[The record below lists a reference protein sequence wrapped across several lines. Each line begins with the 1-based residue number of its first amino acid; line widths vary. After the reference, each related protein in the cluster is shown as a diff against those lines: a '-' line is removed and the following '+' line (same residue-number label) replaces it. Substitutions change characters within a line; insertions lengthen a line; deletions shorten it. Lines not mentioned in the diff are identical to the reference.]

1 METLASAMR
10 RENRRSKAPPSSSAS
25 SALASGR
32 VPLVMAFL
40 SCLAWLYVAGRLWQ
54 DAQTR
59 AILSGLLEK
68 SSTSVPKV
76 LSVEDKLRN
85 LGCKAIGRK
94 IVEAEMD
101 LTKAKSEGYLWGNRT
116 AAVDSDKKQ
125 QLLAVIG
132 VYTGFGSR
140 LKRNVFRG
148 SWMPRGD
155 ALKKLEEKGVAIRF
169 VIGRRFCSGSI
180 PFFIDYVYLFGP
192 AVQIEV
198 IAWTVILMMK
208 IGRQRTS

>member
-10 RENRRSKAPPSSSAS
+10 RENHRFKAPSSSAF
-25 SALASGR
+25 SASAGAGVASGR

-40 SCLAWLYVAGRLWQ
+40 SCLAWLYVAGRYVPHPRSDLNRHRSETPKRGVLMFSLHYGARLWQ

-68 SSTSVPKV
+68 NSGNLPKV

-85 LGCKAIGRK
+85 LGCKEIGRK

-116 AAVDSDKKQ
+116 AAVDSEKKQ

-132 VYTGFGSR
+132 VY
-140 LKRNVFRG
+140 
-148 SWMPRGD
+148 
-155 ALKKLEEKGVAIRF
+155 
-169 VIGRRFCSGSI
+169 I
-180 PFFIDYVYLFGP
+180 P
-192 AVQIEV
+192 A
-198 IAWTVILMMK
+198 
-208 IGRQRTS
+208 